1 MAKHIIRF
9 ARVSDPDYPNPKDK
23 LPWKTKDNRE
33 NKYECYQNR
42 FIVTDKKKFIPP
54 KKMPEEKWL

>member
-23 LPWKTKDNRE
+23 LPWKTEDNR
-33 NKYECYQNR
+33 NNQYGCYQNR
-42 FIVTDKKKFIPP
+42 FIVTVGNNFIPP

>member
-9 ARVSDPDYPNPKDK
+9 ARESDPDYPNPKDK
-23 LPWKTKDNRE
+23 IPWKTEDNRE

-42 FIVTDKKKFIPP
+42 FIVTDSKTKFVLPE
-54 KKMPEEKWL
+54 KMPEENW

>member
-1 MAKHIIRF
+1 MAKHIITF

-23 LPWKTKDNRE
+23 IPWKTKDNRE

-42 FIVTDKKKFIPP
+42 FIVTD
-54 KKMPEEKWL
+54 

>member
-1 MAKHIIRF
+1 MAEHIIKF
-9 ARVSDPDYPNPKDK
+9 ARVVDPDYPDPKDK
-23 LPWKTKDNRE
+23 LSWKTKDNRE
-33 NKYECYQNR
+33 NKYECYQDR